1 MLDSVQN
8 CNATH
13 GNSNLLLYTP
23 GEAALTTL
31 DVKMDFQLKF
41 KISALLSGRL
51 HLMWERLTQVTSL
64 LDHGL
69 DLQHL

>member
-1 MLDSVQN
+1 MLRFDNVVLNDYVKVDFSV
-8 CNATH
+8 
-13 GNSNLLLYTP
+13 
-23 GEAALTTL
+23 
-31 DVKMDFQLKF
+31 VKVDFQLKF